1 MYLFGR
7 TASNNLSD
15 TMISKRSNTFL
26 LILFVTFPTISFAIH
41 ALPGDTVG
49 LFESSYAY
57 DYIPDASYELIEDRL
72 SCIDSEMPLTFNERV
87 QSFVEYFAVR
97 NRDYMREVIR
107 RKNLYFPTFEKYLKK
122 YDIPDELKYLSIV
135 ESALRPEA
143 RSRVGAEGLWQFMPS
158 TGRMYGLNQSW
169 YVDERRD
176 PEKATE
182 AACKYLKQL
191 YNMFDDWELAL
202 AAYNTGPGNV
212 RKAIRRS
219 GYKKNFWEIYNYL
232 PQETRSYVPQFVAVL
247 YTLEYAPEHNL
258 FADSP
263 AHAWETDT
271 ILVSQFV
278 SLKELAN
285 QLNLC
290 EDELTLLNPELTRLA
305 VSDETKA
312 YPLIIPADKS
322 DFLAANRSA
331 ILDSSGTT
339 AIQKTFLAQ
348 VQKTSGSTYGRDK
361 TTYRVRNGD
370 VLGVIAQRHRV
381 GVSDLRRWNNIRGS
395 QIYTGQKLTIW
406 TKGSA
411 PQLASTASPS
421 QAVPASKTHLVRP
434 GDSLWEISR
443 RYEGASVDKIKQW
456 NNLRSNS
463 IKPGQKLIIG
473 R

>member
-1 MYLFGR
+1 
-7 TASNNLSD
+7 
-15 TMISKRSNTFL
+15 MIPKRSRTFL
-26 LILFVTFPTISFAIH
+26 LILSIAFPAASFATN
-41 ALPGDTVG
+41 APGDSVK
-49 LFESSYAY
+49 LFESSYSY

-72 SCIDSEMPLTFNERV
+72 SCVDSEMPLTFNERV
-87 QSFVEYFAVR
+87 QSFIDYFAVR
-97 NRDYMREVIR
+97 NRDYTREVIR
-107 RKNLYFPTFEKYLKK
+107 RKSLYFPTFEKYLKQ
-122 YDIPDELKYLSIV
+122 YGIPDELKYLSIV
-135 ESALRPEA
+135 ESGLRPEA

-219 GYKKNFWEIYNYL
+219 GYKKSFWEIYNYL
-232 PQETRSYVPQFVAVL
+232 PRETRSYVPQFVAVL
-247 YTLEYAPEHNL
+247 YTLEYASEHNL
-258 FADSP
+258 FTESP
-263 AHAWETDT
+263 THPWETDT
-271 ILVSQFV
+271 VLISQFV

-290 EDELTLLNPELTRLA
+290 EDELTLLNPELKRLA

-331 ILDSSGTT
+331 ILDSSGTKT
-339 AIQKTFLAQ
+339 IQKEFLAQ
-348 VQKTSGSTYGRDK
+348 AQKTSGSTYGRSK

-370 VLGVIAQRHRV
+370 VLGVIAQRHHVR
-381 GVSDLRRWNNIRGS
+381 VSDLRRWNNIRGS
-395 QIYTGQKLTIW
+395 RINVGQKLTIW

-411 PQLASTASPS
+411 PQLASATSR
-421 QAVPASKTHLVRP
+421 AVPASKTHLVRP

-443 RYEGASVDKIKQW
+443 RYEGASVAKIKQW

>member
-1 MYLFGR
+1 MHQFGK
-7 TASNNLSD
+7 TVPNYLSD
-15 TMISKRSNTFL
+15 TMISSRSSTFFF
-26 LILFVTFPTISFAIH
+26 ILFASFPLVSFATNL
-41 ALPGDTVG
+41 LPGDSVG
-49 LFESSYAY
+49 LFESSYSF
-57 DYIPDASYELIEDRL
+57 DYVPDASYELIEDRL
-72 SCIDSEMPLTFNERV
+72 SCINSEMPLTFNERV
-87 QSFVEYFAVR
+87 QSFIDYFAVR
-97 NRDYMREVIR
+97 NRDYTREVIR
-107 RKNLYFPTFEKYLKK
+107 RKNLYLPTFEKYLKQ
-122 YDIPDELKYLSIV
+122 YGIPDELKYLSIV
-135 ESALRPEA
+135 ESGLRPEA

-219 GYKKNFWEIYNYL
+219 GYKKSFWEIYNHL
-232 PQETRSYVPQFVAVL
+232 PRETRSYVPQFVAVL
-247 YTLEYAPEHNL
+247 YTLEHASEHNL

-263 AHAWETDT
+263 THPWETDT
-271 ILVSQFV
+271 VLVSQFV
-278 SLKELAN
+278 SLKALAE
-285 QLNLC
+285 QLNVC
-290 EDELTLLNPELTRLA
+290 EEDLTLLNPELKRLA
-305 VSDETKA
+305 VSDESKA
-312 YPLIIPADKS
+312 YPLNIPADKL
-322 DFLAANRSA
+322 DFVAANRSA
-331 ILDSSGTT
+331 ILDSSGTKT
-339 AIQKTFLAQ
+339 IQKAFLAQ
-348 VQKTSGSTYGRDK
+348 VQKTSGSTYGRNK

-370 VLGVIAQRHRV
+370 VLGVIAQRHHV

-395 QIYTGQKLTIW
+395 RINVGQKLTIW
-406 TKGSA
+406 TKDSA
-411 PQLASTASPS
+411 PKLASATSTS
-421 QAVPASKTHLVRP
+421 RAVPTSKTHLVRP

-443 RYEGASVDKIKQW
+443 RYEGASVAKIKQW

>member
-1 MYLFGR
+1 
-7 TASNNLSD
+7 
-15 TMISKRSNTFL
+15 MILNRSSTFFFVL
-26 LILFVTFPTISFAIH
+26 LVSFPAMAFATN
-41 ALPGDTVG
+41 AFPGDSVE
-49 LFESSYAY
+49 LFESSYSY
-57 DYIPDASYELIEDRL
+57 DYVPDASYELIEDRL
-72 SCIDSEMPLTFNERV
+72 SCIDSEMSLTFNERV
-87 QSFVEYFAVR
+87 QSFVDYFAVR
-97 NRDYMREVIR
+97 NRDYTRKVIS
-107 RKNLYFPTFEKYLKK
+107 RKNLYFPIFEKYLKQ

-135 ESALRPEA
+135 ESGLRPEA

-219 GYKKNFWEIYNYL
+219 GYKKSFWDIYNYL
-232 PQETRSYVPQFVAVL
+232 PRETRSYVPQFVAVL

-271 ILVSQFV
+271 VLISQFV

-290 EDELTLLNPELTRLA
+290 EDELTLLNPELKRLA

-339 AIQKTFLAQ
+339 TIQKEFLAQ
-348 VQKTSGSTYGRDK
+348 VQKTSGSTYGRNK

-395 QIYTGQKLTIW
+395 RIYVGQKLTIW

-411 PQLASTASPS
+411 PQLASATNTSR
-421 QAVPASKTHLVRP
+421 AVPASKTHLVRP

-443 RYEGASVDKIKQW
+443 RYEGASVAKIKQW

>member
-1 MYLFGR
+1 
-7 TASNNLSD
+7 
-15 TMISKRSNTFL
+15 MISKRSSTFL
-26 LILFVTFPTISFAIH
+26 LILFVTFPTISFAID

-49 LFESSYAY
+49 LFETSYAY

-72 SCIDSEMPLTFNERV
+72 SCIGSEMPLTFNERV

-97 NRDYMREVIR
+97 NRDYTREVIR

-271 ILVSQFV
+271 ILIGQFV

-290 EDELTLLNPELTRLA
+290 EDELTLLNPELKRLA

-331 ILDSSGTT
+331 ILDSSGTM

-348 VQKTSGSTYGRDK
+348 VQKTSGSTYERDK
-361 TTYRVRNGD
+361 ITYRVRNGD

-411 PQLASTASPS
+411 PQLASAITTSPS
-421 QAVPASKTHLVRP
+421 QAVPASKTHLVQP

>member
-1 MYLFGR
+1 MV
-7 TASNNLSD
+7 SNNLFI
-15 TMISKRSNTFL
+15 TMILKRSITFFFV
-26 LILFVTFPTISFAIH
+26 LFVAFPARSFATDII
-41 ALPGDTVG
+41 PGDTVG
-49 LFESSYAY
+49 LFESSYSY

-72 SCIDSEMPLTFNERV
+72 SCINSTMPLTFNESV
-87 QSFVEYFAVR
+87 QSFVDFFSVR
-97 NRDYMREVIR
+97 NREYSREMIR
-107 RKNLYFPTFEKYLKK
+107 RKNLYFPIFEKYLKK

-158 TGRMYGLNQSW
+158 TGRMYGLDQSW

-219 GYKKNFWEIYNYL
+219 GYKKSFWGIYNYL
-232 PQETRSYVPQFVAVL
+232 PRETRSYVPQFVAVL
-247 YTLEYAPEHNL
+247 YTLEYASEHNL
-258 FADSP
+258 FAESP

-290 EDELTLLNPELTRLA
+290 EDELTLLNPELKRLA
-305 VSDETKA
+305 VPEDTKG
-312 YPLIIPADKS
+312 YPLIIPADKA

-331 ILDSSGTT
+331 ILDSSGTKN
-339 AIQKTFLAQ
+339 IQKTFLAE
-348 VQKTSGSTYGRDK
+348 VQKTSGSTYGREK

-395 QIYTGQKLTIW
+395 HIYAGQKLTIW

-411 PQLASTASPS
+411 PQLASATSKS
-421 QAVPASKTHLVRP
+421 QKVPNSKTHLVRP

-443 RYEGASVDKIKQW
+443 RYEGVSVAKIKEW
-456 NNLRSNS
+456 NNLNSNS

>member
-1 MYLFGR
+1 
-7 TASNNLSD
+7 
-15 TMISKRSNTFL
+15 MILKPA
-26 LILFVTFPTISFAIH
+26 VTFCLALIVGLSTISSAKE
-41 ALPGDTVG
+41 ASPGDTVG
-49 LFESSYAY
+49 LFNPAYSY

-72 SCIDSEMPLTFNERV
+72 SCINTAMPLTFNERV
-87 QSFVEYFAVR
+87 QSFVDYFAVR
-97 NRDYMREVIR
+97 NRDYTREVIR
-107 RKNLYFPTFEKYLKK
+107 RKERYFPIFEKYLKK

-191 YNMFDDWELAL
+191 YNMFDNWELAL

-219 GYKKNFWEIYNYL
+219 GYRKNFWEIYNYL
-232 PQETRSYVPQFVAVL
+232 PRETRSYVPQFVAVL
-247 YTLEYAPEHNL
+247 YTIEYASEHNL

-263 AHAWETDT
+263 AHAWDTDT
-271 ILVSQFV
+271 VLISQFV
-278 SLKELAN
+278 SLKALAN

-290 EDELTLLNPELTRLA
+290 EDELTLLNPELKRSA
-305 VSDETKA
+305 VPEETKA

-331 ILDSSGTT
+331 ILDSSGTA
-339 AIQKTFLAQ
+339 AIQKSFLAE
-348 VQKTSGSTYGRDK
+348 VQKTSGSTYGRNK

-395 QIYTGQKLTIW
+395 RIYVGQKLTIW
-406 TKGSA
+406 TKGSG
-411 PQLASTASPS
+411 PKLATTTSTSRAI
-421 QAVPASKTHLVRP
+421 PASKTHLVRP

-443 RYEGASVDKIKQW
+443 RYEGVSVAKIKQW